1 MSSLLY
7 VQTTFLLS
15 VSISGLHNEIENMDV
30 KCVGDT
36 KLGGIIT
43 IFKDSIRF
51 QGDLN
56 ELERSFML
64 FRKKQ
69 RFSVVRMLIVISH
82 EDKNICN

>member
-1 MSSLLY
+1 MSSLGY

-15 VSISGLHNEIENMDV
+15 VSIIGLHNEIQNMDV
-30 KCVGDT
+30 KCVDDT

-82 EDKNICN
+82 EEEEHM